1 MTEQKVKKRG
11 WVKNAAIIFLAVML
25 VLTFFSNTIMNRSL
39 PEVATQ
45 YVQSGTIT
53 AKIRGTGTVTAT
65 ESYEVKSEQ
74 TRKILSVPV
83 KVGDKVEVGTT
94 LLNFADAESKDILEA
109 QRALD
114 ELILAYQLKLV
125 DASNGMYDK
134 ENRAVKSA
142 QTALDRA
149 KADRDANYVTDAEIK
164 KAREYV
170 DSCEIAVKAQEDA
183 ITKLEGEVGT
193 GTTDLAKAEANL
205 KSQMLVH
212 GNLYKTLVQGA
223 DEWMH
228 RDGLTTG
235 EQKAANRE
243 TYLAALV
250 EKYKNILANPGEL
263 DSYTIEHYTNLV
275 DAYKAIKPAQD
286 AVEAAKKGSGLSEAK
301 QKLVVLNRNKNNA
314 DEALK
319 KLNEK
324 KDALKSSESDVTAK
338 QTALDTAI
346 EALETARKADAK
358 EDIQFA
364 ADKKK
369 IEEQRKVVDN
379 LKAGGTGASVTSPV
393 NGIIKTI
400 NATAGNVSEPAT
412 ALMTIEVPDRGYGV
426 NISVTTEQ
434 SKKVKVGD
442 VGEVTNNYWGSDL
455 TATLVGIKTD
465 TQNPNT
471 NKLLCFKIIGEVE
484 SGSQLGISIGERGA
498 NYEAIVPNSAIRS
511 DNNGEFV
518 LAVTAKSSALG
529 NRYVAQR
536 VDVKVLAKDDV
547 NSAVSGGLTNSD
559 FVITTSTKPIEPG
572 MQVRL
577 PD

>member
-65 ESYEVKSEQ
+65 ESYELKSEQ

-109 QRALD
+109 QHSLD

-125 DASNGMYDK
+125 DASDGKYDK

-142 QTALDRA
+142 QSALDRA
-149 KADRDANYVTDAEIK
+149 KADRDANYVTDEQIKQAEN
-164 KAREYV
+164 YV
-170 DSCEIAVKAQEDA
+170 DTCEIAVKAQEDA
-183 ITKLEGEVGT
+183 IAKLEGEVGT
-193 GTTDLAKAEANL
+193 GGSDLAKAEANL

-212 GNLYKTLVQGA
+212 GNQYKVLVQQV

-235 EQKAANRE
+235 EQKAANRD
-243 TYLAALV
+243 TYLAAQV
-250 EKYKNILANPGEL
+250 SKYKDMIAAGDILP
-263 DSYTIEHYTNLV
+263 DSLEYYNGLV
-275 DAYKAIKPAQD
+275 KAYEAIKPAQD

-301 QKLVVLNRNKNNA
+301 QKLVVLTRNKSNA

-324 KDALKSSESDVTAK
+324 KELWKASESDISAK
-338 QTALDTAI
+338 QAALDTAI
-346 EALETARKADAK
+346 EALETARRADAK
-358 EDIQFA
+358 EDIQFE

-369 IEEQRKVVDN
+369 IDEQRKVLED
-379 LKAGGTGASVTSPV
+379 LKAGGTGASITSPV
-393 NGIIKTI
+393 NGVVKTI
-400 NATAGNVSEPAT
+400 TATAGNVSDPST
-412 ALMTIEVPDRGYGV
+412 PLMTIEVPDMGYS
-426 NISVTTEQ
+426 IEIPVTTEQ

-442 VGEVTNNYWGSDL
+442 AGEVTNNYWGGNM

-465 TQNPNT
+465 PKNPNT
-471 NKLLCFKIIGEVE
+471 NKLLCFKIGGDVE

-498 NYEAIVPNSAIRS
+498 NYDTIVPSSAIRS

-518 LAVTAKSSALG
+518 LAVVAKSSALR
-529 NRYVAQR
+529 NRYYAQR